1 MHNSSGLA
9 ADGRSAASE
18 SHAQA
23 GAPPALPFAHLNLRR
38 NPFGEF
44 QPAQRAVLAVAEV
57 DRFVRRLGQPGYA
70 VQFIG
75 DQGRGKTTHLL
86 AIMRH
91 FPQAVYVH
99 VGQGQRPPIPQGQ
112 PLLID
117 EIQRLPPRRRRRVY
131 ARRVP
136 LAIGTHEDVG
146 CELIRAG
153 FEVDTV
159 VPAEALSPRRLRRIL
174 NRRIAWVRRGL
185 GPIPQIRIAT
195 AEQLIERFGDNV
207 RAIESYL
214 YDLFQELPGIRDV

>member
-1 MHNSSGLA
+1 LRRNRFARIMHNSSGLA
-9 ADGRSAASE
+9 ADGRPAAPE

-23 GAPPALPFAHLNLRR
+23 GAPGALPFAHLNLRR

-57 DRFVRRLGQPGYA
+57 ERFVRRLAQPGYA

-91 FPQAVYVH
+91 FPRAAYVH
-99 VGQGQRPPIPQGQ
+99 VGQGQRP
-112 PLLID
+112 
-117 EIQRLPPRRRRRVY
+117 
-131 ARRVP
+131 
-136 LAIGTHEDVG
+136 
-146 CELIRAG
+146 
-153 FEVDTV
+153 
-159 VPAEALSPRRLRRIL
+159 
-174 NRRIAWVRRGL
+174 
-185 GPIPQIRIAT
+185 PIPQIRIAT